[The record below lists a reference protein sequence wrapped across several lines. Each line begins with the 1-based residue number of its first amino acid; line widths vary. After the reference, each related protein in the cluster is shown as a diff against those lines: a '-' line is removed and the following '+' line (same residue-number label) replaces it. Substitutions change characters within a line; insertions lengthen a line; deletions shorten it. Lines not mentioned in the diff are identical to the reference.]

1 MSMLFVTSGRL
12 AFVSVS
18 ILVSWRSLTM
28 TEANQ
33 AHSMAMRREITE
45 RIGKSSKGKDVRV
58 NVSAKMMPRRK
69 SPA

>member
-1 MSMLFVTSGRL
+1 
-12 AFVSVS
+12 
-18 ILVSWRSLTM
+18 M